1 MCWLFGG
8 WNRVSAMGGHFSD
21 LEIDS
26 DDVFA
31 LMFETMHCPIVMIQ
45 LNYLDRVAH
54 RNLIV
59 NTNQHVFEID
69 FINKTF
75 HKDNNLESFDFER
88 NHSYRMQHKAIIE
101 NNYKYLCTFDFAKDV
116 LHLITAAEE
125 SAYLKDQ
132 NWINN
137 EKSL

>member
-1 MCWLFGG
+1 
-8 WNRVSAMGGHFSD
+8 
-21 LEIDS
+21 
-26 DDVFA
+26 
-31 LMFETMHCPIVMIQ
+31 MIQ
-45 LNYLDRVAH
+45 LNYLDRVAR

-75 HKDNNLESFDFER
+75 RKDNSLESFDFDR

-101 NNYKYLCTFDFAKDV
+101 NNHKYLCTYDFAKGV